1 MAPNRNNREDK
12 CVDRATCSIDV
23 SADVSVCS
31 VKVISVIL
39 TQICSGL
46 KKSIRKWVVYTHF
59 LFVMCQ
65 QLDTADYVCIRQSQ
79 LWQGTTVGE
88 LR

>member
-12 CVDRATCSIDV
+12 CVDRATCSTDV

-46 KKSIRKWVVYTHF
+46 KKIY
-59 LFVMCQ
+59 
-65 QLDTADYVCIRQSQ
+65 
-79 LWQGTTVGE
+79 
-88 LR
+88 